1 MIKPIRTTGLERLE
15 LHRLRDRVGRLF
27 AALQEATVAEDPL
40 ASGAWAPPVDLC
52 EATDAIYVRVELPG
66 LKAEQVDVGI
76 TNTQLRIYGEKKRR
90 VARNRILSHLCSER
104 SYGKFSRVVPLRW
117 TINIRKATAEIKNG
131 ILLIR
136 IPKIEDRRGE
146 EVKLAVTEAAE

>member
-1 MIKPIRTTGLERLE
+1 M
-15 LHRLRDRVGRLF
+15 
-27 AALQEATVAEDPL
+27 
-40 ASGAWAPPVDLC
+40 
-52 EATDAIYVRVELPG
+52 
-66 LKAEQVDVGI
+66 
-76 TNTQLRIYGEKKRR
+76 YGEKKRR